1 MGMMKKTSDIV
12 DKIVE
17 TIKSF
22 GDEGV
27 TSEEIVELVPEVVS
41 RKNFINNYCYRYLN
55 NRADLWIKKEAHGM
69 NRWFY
74 KDPNFNKNSEG
85 YSDPTASAA
94 IKSAENKHEEKT
106 PIFAGD
112 FLPGSTI
119 WVNQNDRTQLFLIFK
134 SFPDAFVGWYVGMDL
149 SLKEELPSY
158 VTWISDGHVFT
169 VFSHRLTSV
178 KRSPAYPYS
187 TAGRLYRC
195 PMNAFREA
203 ISKFGGNV
211 VEIPVEVEVEKVVER
226 VVEVPAKVE
235 KELVTD
241 RIEDNKEHIELLLN
255 MQRADIYEKAFYA
268 LLRGVD
274 EVINE

>member
-12 DKIVE
+12 DKIIE
-17 TIKSF
+17 TIKNF

-27 TSEEIVELVPEVVS
+27 TTEEIVELVPEVVS

-55 NRADLWIKKEAHGM
+55 NRADLWTKKEAHGM

-94 IKSAENKHEEKT
+94 IKSAENKHEEKA

-134 SFPDAFVGWYVGMDL
+134 SFPDAFVGWYVGIDL
-149 SLKEELPSY
+149 QIKEVLPSF
-158 VTWISDGHVFT
+158 VQWVSDGHFFT
-169 VFSHRLTSV
+169 IQSHRLTSV

-195 PMNAFREA
+195 PMNAFREV
-203 ISKFGGNV
+203 ISKFGGNM
-211 VEIPVEVEVEKVVER
+211 VEVPIEVEVEKVVEK

-241 RIEDNKEHIELLLN
+241 RTEDNKEHVDLLLA

-274 EVINE
+274 EVTNE